1 MLPNGVSFGSVF
13 RELPPA
19 LLPTSVRPG
28 SGDVCVPP
36 DFMWHRLAASSP
48 SFVSRFWC
56 CAGVGPDVQ
65 NLPVSQP
72 ASPRHTR
79 GAQDGGHKGSPHRGH
94 PKPPTKAREAA
105 TCKPNNVRGGEKK
118 IE

>member
-1 MLPNGVSFGSVF
+1 MALVGSKQPKLCFEVLVLC
-13 RELPPA
+13 R
-19 LLPTSVRPG
+19 
-28 SGDVCVPP
+28 
-36 DFMWHRLAASSP
+36 
-48 SFVSRFWC
+48 
-56 CAGVGPDVQ
+56 GPDVQ

-72 ASPRHTR
+72 ASLRHTS

-105 TCKPNNVRGGEKK
+105 TCKPNNVRGGKKK